1 MQSILKHTILLIAIL
16 LWSCVSVFAGEV
28 RITHFL
34 RDSYA
39 SGERTVKSSGEN
51 TAMFVNAEFAGGMTN
66 TAKFSLYVSPYL
78 VANISQA
85 NVHAYA
91 VRTDYQFTLGTWSE
105 RRFDFPNNAPQIKMI
120 DGAAFTPK
128 GAAHPVQNG
137 NTPIGV
143 YSGFMN
149 FRPSK

>member
-1 MQSILKHTILLIAIL
+1 MEVYAHGLNHSIEFGYM
-16 LWSCVSVFAGEV
+16 CGDVSEQCSLNMNNISIISSNAFDGLNSHISSFACRTG
-28 RITHFL
+28 L
-34 RDSYA
+34 GSDSYIW
-39 SGERTVKSSGEN
+39 GVFTYRDKSLAQAIAN
-51 TAMFVNAEFAGGMTN
+51 T
-66 TAKFSLYVSPYL
+66 
-78 VANISQA
+78 SQA